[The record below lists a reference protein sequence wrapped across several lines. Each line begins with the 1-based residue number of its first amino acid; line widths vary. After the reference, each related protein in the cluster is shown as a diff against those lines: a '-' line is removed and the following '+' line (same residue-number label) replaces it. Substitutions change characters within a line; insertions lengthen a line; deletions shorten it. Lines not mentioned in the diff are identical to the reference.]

1 MISDRLSKQLELIM
15 ELDRLK
21 SVLRRTRV
29 KSADRRLENTAEHS
43 WQVALM
49 AIILQEHSNQPVDIT
64 KVVKMLLLHDI
75 VEIDAGDTFVYDT
88 VASEN
93 QAEKEQQAADRLF
106 GMLPDDQAIE
116 LKGIWLEFEEAQ
128 SDEALFAKA
137 LDRVIPILMNHQ
149 NQGQSWVEHGI
160 ARQQVIDINGRIE
173 KGSNALWEKALEMI
187 DDSVDK
193 GWLKP

>member
-29 KSADRRLENTAEHS
+29 ESADRRLENTAEHS

-106 GMLPDDQAIE
+106 GMLPSDQAIE
-116 LKGIWLEFEEAQ
+116 LKGVWLEFEEAQ

-160 ARQQVIDINGRIE
+160 ARQQVIDINGRID

-187 DDSVDK
+187 NDSVDK

>member
-1 MISDRLSKQLELIM
+1 MQ
-15 ELDRLK
+15 
-21 SVLRRTRV
+21 T
-29 KSADRRLENTAEHS
+29 RRLENTAEHS

-75 VEIDAGDTFVYDT
+75 VEIDAGDTFVYDA

-106 GMLPDDQAIE
+106 GMLPGDQAME
-116 LKGIWLEFEEAQ
+116 LKGVWLEFEEAQ
-128 SDEALFAKA
+128 SNEALFAKA
-137 LDRVIPILMNHQ
+137 LDRVIPILMNHK

-160 ARQQVIDINGRIE
+160 ARQQVIDINGRID

-187 DDSVDK
+187 NDSVDK